1 MNYPVIE
8 LVLVS
13 ASLMVTLAC
22 TALIYIIWRRGSE
35 RLDQL
40 SSSGALLVKAS
51 CHNTKQLR
59 ELETSV
65 RHVHDNGLETLAF
78 QKKANDHQRVLLASL
93 NLQTQRIADMLARS
107 GGGTPPARRE
117 TVTSQRPA
125 AVAAIAPGAT
135 RSRVIGGAS
144 DQPVGVVPLETWI
157 ARSRNAERPREVA
170 RNQPAGTVELMS
182 QRFDRFIDEIGRT
195 AEQAVREQ
203 DVSSAR
209 PARVAAN
216 G

>member
-1 MNYPVIE
+1 MNFPIIE
-8 LVLVS
+8 LALVS

-65 RHVHDNGLETLAF
+65 RHVHENGLETLAF

-93 NLQTQRIADMLARS
+93 NLQTQRIADMLVTS
-107 GGGTPPARRE
+107 GGGTPPAARE
-117 TVTSQRPA
+117 TVANHRPV
-125 AVAAIAPGAT
+125 AVAAIAPGTT
-135 RSRVIGGAS
+135 RSRVIGGTS
-144 DQPVGVVPLETWI
+144 DQPVGVVPLEAWI
-157 ARSRNAERPREVA
+157 SRSRNAERTSEAPR
-170 RNQPAGTVELMS
+170 RQPAGAVELMS
-182 QRFDRFIDEIGRT
+182 QRFDRFVDEIGRT

-203 DVSSAR
+203 DVSAAR
-209 PARVAAN
+209 PVRVAAN